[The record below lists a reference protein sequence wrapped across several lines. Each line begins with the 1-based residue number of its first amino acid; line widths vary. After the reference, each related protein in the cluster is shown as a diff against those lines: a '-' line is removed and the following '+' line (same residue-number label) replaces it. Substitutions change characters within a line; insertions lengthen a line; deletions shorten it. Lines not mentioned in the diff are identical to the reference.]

1 MQIHFY
7 ADSETFQSL
16 GMAWTFFFLNI
27 SIVTDEPNM
36 LFLTNYHC
44 TSCATYQLGR
54 PLTLSYKNHLL
65 ENYPGKEHAL
75 LVCNHR
81 GDIDWLIGWVIAQV
95 HALLSH
101 KFSFHF
107 SGMTYMH
114 PMYMHSYAVH
124 THMGPALVQG
134 VCAVI
139 WYEVARWGPP
149 GVLLIM
155 RLGEMERSI

>member
-1 MQIHFY
+1 MQILKLFSHWVWPGLFPY
-7 ADSETFQSL
+7 
-16 GMAWTFFFLNI
+16 FLNN
-27 SIVTDEPNM
+27 SIMIDETNM

-54 PLTLSYKNHLL
+54 PLTLSYKNYLL

-81 GDIDWLIGWVIAQV
+81 GDIDWLVGWVIAQV
-95 HALLSH
+95 HLLLSH

-124 THMGPALVQG
+124 TCTRALLWYKVY
-134 VCAVI
+134 VL
-139 WYEVARWGPP
+139 WYEVAGWGPP

-155 RLGEMERSI
+155 RLGEMKGSI